1 MSAFK
6 KFANL
11 YILTNGVNHTIEL
24 KHDLPMINDTNNR
37 QVQFVKLM
45 VIIIMTMPIL
55 FILWL
60 FL

>member
-24 KHDLPMINDTNNR
+24 KHDLPMINDANNR